1 MNLLSGA
8 IIKVM
13 YLTLAHSLWQGL
25 LLAVITTFILLA
37 TRNARSA
44 RRYNLLSGALGLFAI
59 TGCITFLYELS
70 QVPTGSYYTKT
81 VTVEEGSSVTWSEVL
96 THSISRL
103 PSLSATTDWMN
114 DHAQVI
120 VLLWLSVISIRS
132 LQLILG
138 LRNMRQLRKKV
149 YTADITWL
157 RYTQEVAVKMGIR
170 RVVTLAE
177 SALVKVPAV
186 IGYVKPLVLIPAGL
200 MASLPAAE
208 IEAILVHELAHIR
221 RRDYL
226 ANLVQNLVEILYFF
240 NPAVWWVSSLIRAE
254 REHCCDDIAV
264 AMTSSK
270 KNYIKALVS
279 CQEYSLAAPVY
290 AMAFAGRRNHLAA
303 RAKRLIS
310 GRNLMPGR
318 AEKIV
323 LSVCLAV
330 VLVVS
335 TAFLNYA
342 RTPFT
347 AQTAEEQQ
355 YQDEQQQYQDQQQQ
369 NQERL
374 QPVPEPQET
383 PEPAPGSPVPLSYV
397 ASSPVPPGARACIAV
412 EDVAALAAPGNL
424 AVVDTPEN
432 RHVPPVPPVAPA
444 DRRQP
449 PAVAHAPA
457 PPASP
462 KPAPASPNL
471 SDMAGDLI
479 RDGLIKDG
487 LIDPES
493 KTIKYCLT
501 NKFLEV
507 NGVKQPA
514 KIFRKYRD
522 RYQALTDKKGDW
534 KITYVSE
541 TNP

>member
-59 TGCITFLYELS
+59 TGGITFLYELS
-70 QVPTGSYYTKT
+70 QVPTGSYYMKT

-103 PSLSATTDWMN
+103 PSLSATTNWMN
-114 DHAQVI
+114 DHAQLI

-132 LQLILG
+132 LQLVLG

-157 RYTQEVAVKMGIR
+157 HYTQEVAVKMGIR
-170 RVVTLAE
+170 RMVTLAE

-186 IGYVKPLVLIPAGL
+186 IGYIKPLVLIPAGL

-279 CQEYSLAAPVY
+279 CQEYSLSAPVY

-330 VLVVS
+330 VLLVA

-342 RTPFT
+342 RNPVVTQAT
-347 AQTAEEQQ
+347 AQP
-355 YQDEQQQYQDQQQQ
+355 
-369 NQERL
+369 ERL

-383 PEPAPGSPVPLSYV
+383 PEPIPAPGRPVPLTYV
-397 ASSPVPPGARACIAV
+397 AASPVPPGAMACIAV

-449 PAVAHAPA
+449 SAAAHAPVSPA
-457 PPASP
+457 PP

-522 RYQALTDKKGDW
+522 RYQALTDKKGSW